1 MVGWGGAAT
10 LADPAPA
17 PLQVGAYGNA
27 FTGGLKFA
35 PADVTAAVGQAVVWT
50 NKDFLVPHTA
60 TEDHGLW
67 DLAGTYLPSPVNPA
81 GFAPGKTVFRV
92 FEAGT
97 EHYFCRVH
105 PTQMHGVI
113 RVPVTLALQVV
124 KGKKRRHH
132 KRKITRFVVATWAAA
147 TPAAGE
153 GFDVRIQQGS
163 AGWQTFRTATATTGA
178 TFRIKAGST
187 WHVEA
192 RLRRLSDANAATDW
206 SPDAVISG

>member
-1 MVGWGGAAT
+1 M
-10 LADPAPA
+10 
-17 PLQVGAYGNA
+17 QVGAYGNA

-35 PADVTAAVGQAVVWT
+35 PADITAQVGQTVVWT

-67 DLAGTYLPSPVNPA
+67 DLAGTYLQTPINPA
-81 GFAPGKTVFRV
+81 GFAPGKTVQRV

-97 EHYFCRVH
+97 ERYFCRVH

-124 KGKKRRHH
+124 RGRKRPHH
-132 KRKITRFVVATWAAA
+132 RRRTTRWAVATWAAA

-153 GFDVRIQQGS
+153 GFDVRFALGS
-163 AGWQTFRTATATTGA
+163 GAWQTFRTASADTGGRFKIA
-178 TFRIKAGST
+178 AGST
-187 WHVEA
+187 WHVQA
-192 RLRRLSDANAATDW
+192 RLRRLTDANAATDW
-206 SPDAVISG
+206 SPDAVITG